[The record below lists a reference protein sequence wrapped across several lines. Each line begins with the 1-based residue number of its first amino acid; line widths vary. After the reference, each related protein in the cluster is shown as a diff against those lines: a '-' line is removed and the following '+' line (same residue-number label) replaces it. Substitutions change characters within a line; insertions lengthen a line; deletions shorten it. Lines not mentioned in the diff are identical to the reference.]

1 MDKVINIRHIADIT
15 ALSITTVSRVLNG
28 YSKQFRISEATT
40 QRVLEVAK
48 ELNYTPNQ
56 IAQSLRLKR
65 TNTIGLMV
73 PDIGNPF
80 FANMAKIIT
89 AESANRGYSVIL
101 TASND
106 NYKIEK
112 ELLSLLISRNV
123 DALIMIPCGKEKKH
137 IEAVSKRGIPI
148 LFLDRYLENSTIP
161 FITTDNYEGAYDITR
176 YLISNGHRKIACVQG
191 APDTVPN
198 NRRVK
203 GFIDAFIANK
213 IRCDYSITGKDFSI
227 ENGYIETKLLLSRQ
241 KEERPTAIFALST
254 MTLLG
259 VLKAINESRLTIPD
273 DISVVS
279 FDNQP
284 FLEYLNPS
292 ITCVAQ
298 PVEEISKLA
307 IEKLIDGLDQKQS
320 VLANLFIKPTIIFR
334 DSVKMQLPSR
344 SGDEISL

>member
-1 MDKVINIRHIADIT
+1 MDKVINIRHIADRT

-161 FITTDNYEGAYDITR
+161 FITTDNYEGAYDITQ

>member
-1 MDKVINIRHIADIT
+1 MDEIVNIRHIAEKT

-28 YSKQFRISEATT
+28 YSKQFRISDATT

-80 FANMAKIIT
+80 FAGMAKIIT

-123 DALIMIPCGKEKKH
+123 DAMIMIPCGKEKKH
-137 IEAVSKRGIPI
+137 IEAVSKRGIPV
-148 LFLDRYLENSTIP
+148 LFLDRYLENSAIP
-161 FITTDNYEGAYDITR
+161 FITTDNYEGAYNITQ
-176 YLISNGHRKIACVQG
+176 YLISNGHRRISCVQG
-191 APDTVPN
+191 ATDTVPN
-198 NRRVK
+198 NRRIK
-203 GFIDAFIANK
+203 GFLDALKANK
-213 IRCDYSITGKDFSI
+213 IGSGYTITGKDFSI
-227 ENGYIETKLLLSRQ
+227 ESGYIETKLLLSRK

-259 VLKAINESRLTIPD
+259 VLKAINECELIIPD

-298 PVEEISKLA
+298 PIEEISKIA
-307 IEKLIDGLDQKQS
+307 IEKLIDGLEKKES
-320 VLANLFIKPTIIFR
+320 VTANLFIKPTIIFR
-334 DSVKMQLPSR
+334 HSVRMLPSFR
-344 SGDEISL
+344 QEKDISL

>member
-1 MDKVINIRHIADIT
+1 MDKITNIKHIADKT
-15 ALSITTVSRVLNG
+15 ALSVTTVSRVLNG
-28 YSKQFRISEATT
+28 FSKQFRISDSTT

-80 FANMAKIIT
+80 FASVAKIIT
-89 AESANRGYSVIL
+89 AESANRGYSVVL

-112 ELLSLLISRNV
+112 ELLTLLISRNV
-123 DALIMIPCGKEKKH
+123 DAMIMIPCGRESKH
-137 IEAVSKRGIPI
+137 IEAVSKRGIPV
-148 LFLDRYLENSTIP
+148 LFLDRYLENTTIP
-161 FITTDNYEGAYDITR
+161 FITTDNYVGAYEITQ
-176 YLISNGHRKIACVQG
+176 YLINNGHHKISCIQG
-191 APDTVPN
+191 ATDTTPN
-198 NRRVK
+198 KRRVK
-203 GFIDAFIANK
+203 GFTDALIENK
-213 IRCDYSITGKDFSI
+213 IGGGYTITGNDFSI
-227 ENGYIETKLLLSRQ
+227 DNGYVEAMKLLSKP
-241 KEERPTAIFALST
+241 KEKRPTAIFALST

-259 VLKAINESRLTIPD
+259 VLKSISECRLVIPD

-298 PVEEISKLA
+298 PIEEISRIA
-307 IEKLIDGLDQKQS
+307 IEKLIDGLEQKQS
-320 VLANLFIKPTIIFR
+320 ITANLFIKPTIIFR
-334 DSVKMQLPSR
+334 NSVKKLSSFQS
-344 SGDEISL
+344 